1 MTINLQTKSC
11 RKSLIITINNIDFIS
26 RDFVAAER
34 DAFVFEEPAFLGD
47 EFAVAMSG
55 ETAEASVGGHD
66 TVARHFRRERVT
78 PQRLPD
84 SLRRL
89 ATDTP
94 RQLTVGHHA
103 AARDEARGGIYFL
116 LEGGDFHDS
125 KISTIVSS
133 PQMLRTLRRRGFSS
147 VRMLPSQKRLVF
159 LPSSIT

>member
-1 MTINLQTKSC
+1 MTSHIY
-11 RKSLIITINNIDFIS
+11 FIS
-26 RDFVAAER
+26 RNLVAVER
-34 DAFVFEEPAFLGD
+34 NAFIFKEAAFLCY
-47 EFAVAMSG
+47 EFTVAMTCKS
-55 ETAEASVGGHD
+55 AEASVGGHD

-78 PQRLPD
+78 PQRLSD
-84 SLRRL
+84 GLRRP
-89 ATDTP
+89 AADAP
-94 RQLTVGHHA
+94 RKFAVGHHA
-103 AARDEARGGIYFL
+103 AARDESRGGIYFL